1 MLRSLPSISFMSSA
15 SLVGVILTCLFSG
28 CTGANH
34 PERVVS
40 STGSSLFSSIQGH
53 YVADDGITQFRA
65 RGPIDVV
72 VDSFAGDVTVHANPK
87 LEVTTIQ
94 VTRVS
99 QHGYLRGTEPRQAL
113 EYVDWTAEL
122 TPGPGPV
129 ETLRVNVDFVGPEPW
144 FMRAHLRIET
154 PDLDRVTVH
163 TTNGD
168 VSIRN
173 NTGPVDVKTNM
184 GDVTIASNHPLVD
197 ASTILVVEGTVDYRV
212 PGNSS
217 GLFDVEVIDG
227 NIEIWV
233 PEGRWRYVSQ
243 APRDDTIN
251 AQLNDG
257 DNPIL
262 LRASEGDIRIAVV
275 PDPTSYG
282 PIR

>member
-1 MLRSLPSISFMSSA
+1 MLRPLSSISFMSSA
-15 SLVGVILTCLFSG
+15 SLITLILCGLLG

-34 PERVVS
+34 PERVAS
-40 STGSSLFSSIQGH
+40 STGSALFSSIQGH
-53 YVADDGITQFRA
+53 YVADDGITQFRS

-72 VDSFAGDVTVHANPK
+72 VDSFAGDVTVHADPR
-87 LEVTTIQ
+87 LDVTTVQ

-113 EYVDWTAEL
+113 EYVDWTADL
-122 TPGPGPV
+122 TPGPGPI
-129 ETLRVNVDFVGPEPW
+129 ETLRVKIDFIGPEPW
-144 FMRAHLRIET
+144 FMRAHVRIET
-154 PDLDRVTVH
+154 PDLDRVTVQ

-168 VSIRN
+168 VSIQN
-173 NTGPVDVKTNM
+173 NTGPVDIKTNL

-197 ASTILVVEGTVDYRV
+197 ASTVLVVEGNVDYRV

-227 NIEIWV
+227 DIEVWV
-233 PEGRWRYVSQ
+233 PEGRWRYVSRT
-243 APRDDTIN
+243 PKEDTIN
-251 AQLNDG
+251 ARLNDG
-257 DNPIL
+257 ENPVL

-275 PDPTSYG
+275 ADPTSFG

>member
-1 MLRSLPSISFMSSA
+1 MPRSLPSISFMFPA
-15 SLVGVILTCLFSG
+15 SLVVLVLTGLMSG

-34 PERVVS
+34 PERVAE
-40 STGSSLFSSIQGH
+40 STGSSLFSSLRGYYQ
-53 YVADDGITQFRA
+53 ADDGITQFRS

-87 LEVTTIQ
+87 LDVTTIQ
-94 VTRVS
+94 VIRIA

-113 EYVDWTAEL
+113 DYVDWTAEL

-129 ETLRVNVDFVGPEPW
+129 ETLRVNIDYVGPEPW
-144 FMRAHLRIET
+144 YMRAHLRIET
-154 PDLDRVTVH
+154 PNLDRVTVQ
-163 TTNGD
+163 TTNGT
-168 VSIRN
+168 VSIQN

-184 GDVTIASNHPLVD
+184 GDVIIASNHPLVD
-197 ASTILVVEGTVDYRV
+197 ASTILVVEGNVDYRV
-212 PGNSS
+212 PGESS
-217 GLFDVEVIDG
+217 GMFDVEVIDG
-227 NIEIWV
+227 DIQIWV

-243 APRDDTIN
+243 TPRDDTIN

-257 DNPIL
+257 DNPVL